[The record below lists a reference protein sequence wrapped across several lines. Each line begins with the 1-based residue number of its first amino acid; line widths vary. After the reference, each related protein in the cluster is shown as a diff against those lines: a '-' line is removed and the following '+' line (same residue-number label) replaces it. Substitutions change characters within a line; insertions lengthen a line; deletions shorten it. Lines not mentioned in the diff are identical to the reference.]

1 MCKLKFLKMEKTFY
15 EGLYNKLFFCS
26 KNKNTS
32 LLMYYKRKIIKLDKK
47 INSLKPLVGVGDV
60 IYFKDENYQPYYT

>member
-1 MCKLKFLKMEKTFY
+1 
-15 EGLYNKLFFCS
+15 
-26 KNKNTS
+26 
-32 LLMYYKRKIIKLDKK
+32 MYYKRKIIKLDKK